1 MRHRILKTLLKSLSQ
16 HIQMWTLLLRMLEIR
31 IISLNLRLCLVQI
44 MLLIFSFHGAVNLR
58 ISLQEREVR
67 WI

>member
-1 MRHRILKTLLKSLSQ
+1 MKTLLKSLSQ
-16 HIQMWTLLLRMLEIR
+16 HILNVDIVVENVGDPDYKSKLKVMLGADDAPD
-31 IISLNLRLCLVQI
+31 
-44 MLLIFSFHGAVNLR
+44 IFLFMERVNLH